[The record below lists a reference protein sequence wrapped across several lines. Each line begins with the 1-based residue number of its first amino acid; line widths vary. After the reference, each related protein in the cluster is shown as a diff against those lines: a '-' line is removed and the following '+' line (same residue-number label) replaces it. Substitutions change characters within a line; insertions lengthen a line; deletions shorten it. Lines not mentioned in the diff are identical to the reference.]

1 MFSLSQFRRLGLFRL
16 SSVAAGAILLG
27 GCSMPMGN
35 LMGGGSDK
43 PDVTS
48 SAPAPQSGRSTAAAG
63 QSSMQ
68 LASAPGPAGAN
79 PLNSND
85 WNYAR
90 GALGLAL
97 TSTHGGPPVPWAN
110 PETGARGNF
119 APASEAV
126 TAEGRM
132 CRDFVAT
139 RSENGKE
146 VQLRGRACRTA
157 DGQWDIAETTR
168 TTL

>member
-1 MFSLSQFRRLGLFRL
+1 MFSLSQFRRPGLISL
-16 SSVAAGAILLG
+16 SAVGVAAFLLG

-35 LMGGGSDK
+35 LMGGGDDK
-43 PDVTS
+43 PEVTS
-48 SAPAPQSGRSTAAAG
+48 STAGPQTGRATAAAG
-63 QSSMQ
+63 QPSGTVQ
-68 LASAPGPAGAN
+68 LASATSPAN
-79 PLNSND
+79 PLSPND

-97 TSTHGGPPVPWAN
+97 TSTQSGPPVPWAN

-139 RSENGKE
+139 RTENGKE

-157 DGQWDIAETTR
+157 DGQWDIAETTK